1 MRLLAALLIATSAA
15 TAGPAIADFEAAEAA
30 KPWSA
35 DAGAVEVV
43 KAPAHAGTGALR
55 WNAPKEGARLAC
67 GAFHGDLTSNRA
79 IRFFAYLEGT
89 VDREMTLKFRTKG
102 GDFARR
108 FPLRPQVW
116 SEIVVSFYQFRQ
128 EGLPRWD
135 RVEAL
140 EFVARRPV
148 TIVLDDVGLVEGGD
162 DPQIEPGGA
171 LVERIFPDITPK
183 IALTENFRVFTDAA
197 VDPALVAARLEEGLA
212 SFRKIFGIEE
222 PLAWPVTLVIR
233 PTVED
238 YRRTSVETARDVYG
252 GELAPPTAGGF
263 TFYEF
268 SFASYDE
275 KYGATRPVFLHE
287 AFHQIV
293 SRLLGFHG
301 ANGAMWIE
309 EGLCYFMQ
317 NEFTPIENAK
327 EETLKL
333 LDNPKR
339 PALSTFDGKQRIDS
353 GAENLE
359 SFLVVQFLLK
369 GPHAAKWAD
378 FVEALRENDT
388 NLLKAADEALGVKP
402 ADFETEWVEFTRKW
416 AAEK

>member
-1 MRLLAALLIATSAA
+1 MRFLAAFLAAASISAA
-15 TAGPAIADFEAAEAA
+15 GPPIADFENTDSA
-30 KPWSA
+30 KSWAA
-35 DAGAVEVV
+35 DAGTVELV
-43 KAPAHAGTGALR
+43 KAPAHAGAGALR
-55 WNAPKEGARLAC
+55 WSAPKEGARLAC
-67 GAFHGDLTSNRA
+67 DAVHGDLTPNRA
-79 IRFFAYLEGT
+79 VRLFAYLEGT

-116 SEIVVSFYQFRQ
+116 SEIVIPFYQFRQ
-128 EGLPRWD
+128 EGLPRWEK
-135 RVEAL
+135 VESL

-148 TIVLDDVGLVEGGD
+148 AIVLDDVGLVEGGD
-162 DPQIEPGGA
+162 APQIEPGGA
-171 LVERIFPDITPK
+171 LVERIFPDGTPK

-197 VDPALVAARLEEGLA
+197 VDPAPVAARLEEGLA
-212 SFRKIFGIEE
+212 AFRKIFGIEE

-233 PTVED
+233 PTVDD
-238 YRRTSVETARDVYG
+238 YRRTAVETAKDVYG

-263 TFYEF
+263 TFYEY
-268 SFASYDE
+268 SFTSYDE

-287 AFHQIV
+287 AFHQVV

-301 ANGAMWIE
+301 TNGAMWIE

-333 LDNPKR
+333 IDNPKR
-339 PALSTFDGKQRIDS
+339 PALGTFDGKQRIDS
-353 GAENLE
+353 GAENLQA
-359 SFLVVQFLLK
+359 FLVVQFLMK
-369 GPHAAKWAD
+369 GPHAAKWKD

-402 ADFETEWVEFTRKW
+402 ADFEKEWIEFTRTW